1 MDNTVLAFLR
11 FMVIR
16 KLSYMTELNDPRGSG
31 TLLVSP
37 HLIAAPPGQTNCHQ
51 CVHVRDR

>member
-16 KLSYMTELNDPRGSG
+16 KLSYTTGLNDPRGSG

-37 HLIAAPPGQTNCHQ
+37 HLIAAPPGQKNCRQ